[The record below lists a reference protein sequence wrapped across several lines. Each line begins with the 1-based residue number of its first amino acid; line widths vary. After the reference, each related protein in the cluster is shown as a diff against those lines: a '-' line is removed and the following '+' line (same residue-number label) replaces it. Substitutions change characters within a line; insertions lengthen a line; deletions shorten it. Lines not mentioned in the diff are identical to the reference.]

1 MTKIIRNKI
10 ILTAILF
17 MTIFTVSAYSVERKY
32 IPNTVDAIFSFNL
45 ESLSKKADSD
55 LQQIFNSAFMQRLAD
70 SFLESR
76 DDEKVAEIM
85 TNRLAQLFDFSKD
98 SKMIFLNDYGQLT
111 VIIDILNI
119 EELDKLM
126 IKIASQEDKLISF
139 SETVNY
145 RYLRLDEN
153 TLISWNNEVFAVS
166 LRGLFFEDNDNII
179 YSAENIF
186 KGNELENE
194 YFISLENETNDFYAW
209 VDLSFLS
216 EEDSSLYK
224 LLLELSGDI
233 PNNVK
238 DIYKDGVLT
247 GKINF
252 NDGEADMV
260 FDTHLPNNDY
270 DISSLKKVLSEN
282 IFNFVNGQNNYG
294 FLSFS
299 FDSSA
304 LAKIMENIDF
314 GSIFNYEISSQ
325 LEKLGVDSSAF
336 FELLGGDIFA
346 SAWDT
351 PEETTA
357 VLFSISLKNEA
368 EYKVKNILEA
378 LAEEKEDDIY
388 IIEGDYYY
396 IKDSILYIVNE
407 ETVINSI
414 VKGEIPSSKLD
425 EDKLKLA
432 KENMFSFYFEF
443 DANLGLLFGFDAY
456 EDFKSVYLTSNIL
469 DNNHTQT
476 VIKWEIKDK
485 TKNFLTV
492 IKSLIEN

>member
-17 MTIFTVSAYSVERKY
+17 ITIFTVSAYSVERKY
-32 IPNTVDAIFSFNL
+32 IPNTAEAIFSFNL
-45 ESLSKKADSD
+45 DSLSKKADSD

-98 SKMIFLNDYGQLT
+98 SKIIFLNDYGQLA

-153 TLISWNNEVFAVS
+153 TLISWNNEVFTVS

-325 LEKLGVDSSAF
+325 LEKLGVDSSTF

-357 VLFSISLKNEA
+357 VLFSISLKDEA
-368 EYKVKNILEA
+368 KVKNILEA
-378 LAEEKEDDIY
+378 LAEEREDDIY

-443 DANLGLLFGFDAY
+443 DIANLGLLFGLDAL
-456 EDFKSVYLTSNIL
+456 EDFKSIYLTSNIL

>member
-17 MTIFTVSAYSVERKY
+17 ITIFTVSAYSVERKY
-32 IPNTVDAIFSFNL
+32 IPNTAGAIFSFNL
-45 ESLSKKADSD
+45 DSLSKKADSD

-98 SKMIFLNDYGQLT
+98 SKIIFLNDYGQLA

-153 TLISWNNEVFAVS
+153 TLISWNNEVFTVS

-325 LEKLGVDSSAF
+325 LEKLGVNSSAF

-357 VLFSISLKNEA
+357 VLFSISLKDEA
-368 EYKVKNILEA
+368 KVKNILEA
-378 LAEEKEDDIY
+378 LAEEREDDIY

-443 DANLGLLFGFDAY
+443 DIANLGLLFGLDAL
-456 EDFKSVYLTSNIL
+456 EDFKSIYLTSNIL

>member
-17 MTIFTVSAYSVERKY
+17 ITIFTVSAYSVERKY
-32 IPNTVDAIFSFNL
+32 IPNTAGAIFSFNL
-45 ESLSKKADSD
+45 DSLSKKADSD

-98 SKMIFLNDYGQLT
+98 SKIIFLNDYGQLA

-153 TLISWNNEVFAVS
+153 TLISWNNEVFTVS

-299 FDSSA
+299 FDSLA

-325 LEKLGVDSSAF
+325 LEKLGVDSSTF

-357 VLFSISLKNEA
+357 VLFSISLKDEA
-368 EYKVKNILEA
+368 KVKNILEA
-378 LAEEKEDDIY
+378 LAEEREDDIY

-443 DANLGLLFGFDAY
+443 DIANLGLLFGLDAL
-456 EDFKSVYLTSNIL
+456 EDFKSIYLTSNIL

-476 VIKWEIKDK
+476 VIKCEIKDK

>member
-17 MTIFTVSAYSVERKY
+17 ITIFTVSAYSVERKY
-32 IPNTVDAIFSFNL
+32 IPNTAEAIFSFNL
-45 ESLSKKADSD
+45 DSLSKKADSD

-98 SKMIFLNDYGQLT
+98 SKIIFLNDYGQLA

-153 TLISWNNEVFAVS
+153 TLISWNNEVFTVS

-357 VLFSISLKNEA
+357 VLFSISLKDEA
-368 EYKVKNILEA
+368 KVKNILEA
-378 LAEEKEDDIY
+378 LAEEREDDIY

-443 DANLGLLFGFDAY
+443 DIANLGLLFGLDAL
-456 EDFKSVYLTSNIL
+456 EDFKSIYLTSNIL

>member
-17 MTIFTVSAYSVERKY
+17 ITIFTVSAYSVERKY
-32 IPNTVDAIFSFNL
+32 IPNTAGAIFSFNL
-45 ESLSKKADSD
+45 DSLSKKADSD

-98 SKMIFLNDYGQLT
+98 SKIIFLNDYGQLA

-153 TLISWNNEVFAVS
+153 TLISWNNEVFTVS

-357 VLFSISLKNEA
+357 VLFSISLKDEA
-368 EYKVKNILEA
+368 KVKNILEA
-378 LAEEKEDDIY
+378 LAEEREDDIY

-443 DANLGLLFGFDAY
+443 DIANLGLLFGLDAL
-456 EDFKSVYLTSNIL
+456 EDFKSIYLTSNIL

>member
-17 MTIFTVSAYSVERKY
+17 ITIFTVSAYSVERKY
-32 IPNTVDAIFSFNL
+32 IPNTAEAIFSFNL

-98 SKMIFLNDYGQLT
+98 SKIIFLNDYGQLA

-153 TLISWNNEVFAVS
+153 TLISWNNEVFTVS

-299 FDSSA
+299 FDSLA

-325 LEKLGVDSSAF
+325 LEKLGVDSSTF

-357 VLFSISLKNEA
+357 VLFSISLKDEA
-368 EYKVKNILEA
+368 KVKNILDA
-378 LAEEKEDDIY
+378 LAEEREDDIY

-443 DANLGLLFGFDAY
+443 DIANLGLLFGLDAL
-456 EDFKSVYLTSNIL
+456 EDFKSIYLTSNIL

>member
-17 MTIFTVSAYSVERKY
+17 ITIFTVSAYSVERKY
-32 IPNTVDAIFSFNL
+32 IPNTAGAIFSFNL
-45 ESLSKKADSD
+45 DSLSKKADSD

-98 SKMIFLNDYGQLT
+98 SKIIFLNDYGQLA

-153 TLISWNNEVFAVS
+153 TLISWNNEVFTVS

-299 FDSSA
+299 FDSLA

-325 LEKLGVDSSAF
+325 LEKLGVNSSAF

-357 VLFSISLKNEA
+357 VLFSISLKDEA
-368 EYKVKNILEA
+368 KVKNILEA
-378 LAEEKEDDIY
+378 LAEEREDDIY

-443 DANLGLLFGFDAY
+443 DIANLGLLFGLDAL
-456 EDFKSVYLTSNIL
+456 EDFKSIYLTSNIL

>member
-17 MTIFTVSAYSVERKY
+17 ITIFTVSAYSVERKY
-32 IPNTVDAIFSFNL
+32 IPNTAEAIFSFNL

-98 SKMIFLNDYGQLT
+98 SKIIFLNDYGQLA

-153 TLISWNNEVFAVS
+153 TLISWNNEVFTVS

-325 LEKLGVDSSAF
+325 LEKLGVNSSAF

-357 VLFSISLKNEA
+357 VLFSISLKDEA
-368 EYKVKNILEA
+368 KVKNILEA
-378 LAEEKEDDIY
+378 LAEEREDDIY

-443 DANLGLLFGFDAY
+443 DIANLGLLFGLDAL
-456 EDFKSVYLTSNIL
+456 EDFKSIYLTSNIL

>member
-17 MTIFTVSAYSVERKY
+17 ITIFTVSAYSVERKY
-32 IPNTVDAIFSFNL
+32 IPNTAEAIFSFNL

-98 SKMIFLNDYGQLT
+98 SKIIFLNDYGQLA

-153 TLISWNNEVFAVS
+153 TLISWNNEVFTVS

-325 LEKLGVDSSAF
+325 LEKLGVNSSTF

-357 VLFSISLKNEA
+357 VLFSISLKDEA
-368 EYKVKNILEA
+368 KVKNILEA
-378 LAEEKEDDIY
+378 LAEEIEDDIY

-443 DANLGLLFGFDAY
+443 DIANLGLLFGLDAL
-456 EDFKSVYLTSNIL
+456 EDFKSIYLTSNIL

>member
-17 MTIFTVSAYSVERKY
+17 ITIFTVSAYSVERKY
-32 IPNTVDAIFSFNL
+32 IPNTAGAIFSFNL

-98 SKMIFLNDYGQLT
+98 SKIIFLNDYGQLA

-153 TLISWNNEVFAVS
+153 TLISWNNEVFTVS

-299 FDSSA
+299 FDSLA

-325 LEKLGVDSSAF
+325 LEKLGVNSSTF

-357 VLFSISLKNEA
+357 VLFSISLKDEA
-368 EYKVKNILEA
+368 KVKNILEA
-378 LAEEKEDDIY
+378 LAEEREDDIY

-443 DANLGLLFGFDAY
+443 DIANLGLLFGLDAL
-456 EDFKSVYLTSNIL
+456 EDFKSIYLTSNIL

>member
-17 MTIFTVSAYSVERKY
+17 ITIFTVSAYSVERKY
-32 IPNTVDAIFSFNL
+32 IPNTAEAIFSFNL
-45 ESLSKKADSD
+45 DSLSKKADSD

-98 SKMIFLNDYGQLT
+98 SKIIFLNDYGQLA

-153 TLISWNNEVFAVS
+153 TLISWNNEVFTVS

-325 LEKLGVDSSAF
+325 LEKLGVDSSTF

-357 VLFSISLKNEA
+357 VLFSISLKDEA
-368 EYKVKNILEA
+368 KVKNILEA
-378 LAEEKEDDIY
+378 LAEEREDDIY

-443 DANLGLLFGFDAY
+443 DIANLGLLFGLDAL
-456 EDFKSVYLTSNIL
+456 EDFKSIYLTSNIL

-476 VIKWEIKDK
+476 VIKCEIKDK

>member
-17 MTIFTVSAYSVERKY
+17 ITIFTVSAYSVERKY
-32 IPNTVDAIFSFNL
+32 IPNTAGAIFSFNL
-45 ESLSKKADSD
+45 DSLSKKADSD

-98 SKMIFLNDYGQLT
+98 SKIIFLNDYGQLA

-153 TLISWNNEVFAVS
+153 TLISWNNEVFTVS

-325 LEKLGVDSSAF
+325 LEKLGVNSSAF

-357 VLFSISLKNEA
+357 VLFSISLKDEA
-368 EYKVKNILEA
+368 KVKNILEA
-378 LAEEKEDDIY
+378 LAEEREDDIY

-443 DANLGLLFGFDAY
+443 DIANLGLLFGLDAL
-456 EDFKSVYLTSNIL
+456 EDFKSIYLTSNIL

-476 VIKWEIKDK
+476 VIKCEIKDK

>member
-17 MTIFTVSAYSVERKY
+17 ITIFTVSAYSVERKY
-32 IPNTVDAIFSFNL
+32 IPNTAEAIFSFNL

-98 SKMIFLNDYGQLT
+98 SKIIFLNDYGQLA

-153 TLISWNNEVFAVS
+153 TLISWNNEVFTVS

-325 LEKLGVDSSAF
+325 LEKLGVDSSTF

-357 VLFSISLKNEA
+357 VLFSISLKDEA
-368 EYKVKNILEA
+368 KVKNILEA
-378 LAEEKEDDIY
+378 LAEEREDDIY

-443 DANLGLLFGFDAY
+443 DIANLGLLFGLDAL
-456 EDFKSVYLTSNIL
+456 EDFKSIYLTSNIL

-476 VIKWEIKDK
+476 VIKCEIKDK

>member
-17 MTIFTVSAYSVERKY
+17 ITIFTVSAYSVERKY
-32 IPNTVDAIFSFNL
+32 IPNTAEAIFSFNL
-45 ESLSKKADSD
+45 DSLSKKADSD

-98 SKMIFLNDYGQLT
+98 SKIIFLNDYGQLA

-153 TLISWNNEVFAVS
+153 TLISWNNEVFTVS

-325 LEKLGVDSSAF
+325 LEKLGVNSSAF

-357 VLFSISLKNEA
+357 VLFSISLKDEA
-368 EYKVKNILEA
+368 KVKNILEA
-378 LAEEKEDDIY
+378 LAEEREDDIY

-443 DANLGLLFGFDAY
+443 DIANLGLLFGLDAL
-456 EDFKSVYLTSNIL
+456 EDFKSIYLTSNIL

-476 VIKWEIKDK
+476 VIKCEIKDK

>member
-17 MTIFTVSAYSVERKY
+17 ITIFTVSAYSVERKY
-32 IPNTVDAIFSFNL
+32 IPNTAEAIFSFNL
-45 ESLSKKADSD
+45 DSLSKKADSD

-98 SKMIFLNDYGQLT
+98 SKIIFLNDYGQLA

-153 TLISWNNEVFAVS
+153 TLISWNNEVFTVS

-325 LEKLGVDSSAF
+325 LEKLGVDSSTF

-357 VLFSISLKNEA
+357 VLFSISLKDEA
-368 EYKVKNILEA
+368 KVKNILDA
-378 LAEEKEDDIY
+378 LAEEREDDIY

-443 DANLGLLFGFDAY
+443 DIANLGLLFGLDAL
-456 EDFKSVYLTSNIL
+456 EDFKSIYLTSNIL

>member
-17 MTIFTVSAYSVERKY
+17 ITIFTVSAYSVERKY
-32 IPNTVDAIFSFNL
+32 IPNTAEAIFSFNL
-45 ESLSKKADSD
+45 DSLSKKADSD

-98 SKMIFLNDYGQLT
+98 SKIIFLNDYGQLA

-153 TLISWNNEVFAVS
+153 TLISWNNEVFTVS

-325 LEKLGVDSSAF
+325 LEKLGVNSSTF

-357 VLFSISLKNEA
+357 VLFSISLKDEA
-368 EYKVKNILEA
+368 KVKNILEA
-378 LAEEKEDDIY
+378 LAEEREDDIY

-443 DANLGLLFGFDAY
+443 DIANLGLLFGLDAL
-456 EDFKSVYLTSNIL
+456 EDFKSIYLTSNIL